1 MLLLPPAAVSDT
13 TDTRHR
19 MPPRRSP
26 LHPPANTASA
36 VPDDSPPSKSQR
48 KRDMDALQD
57 IGAALVA
64 LNDAQLAAVDLPEN
78 LRDAVL
84 ECRRMNKFEAR
95 RRQLQ
100 YIGKLMRLV
109 DAAPISEKL
118 EGWRSSSAAQTAQ
131 LHRIERWRDRLLA
144 EPAAVA
150 LFISEFPGTD
160 TQRLRTLIRNAADDK
175 ARGKP
180 PRSYRALFQM
190 IREQVDSQTP
200 GSDDAVQAPV

>member
-1 MLLLPPAAVSDT
+1 MLIRSADT
-13 TDTRHR
+13 VIDFTDTAHR

-26 LHPPANTASA
+26 PHA
-36 VPDDSPPSKSQR
+36 PDNAALPDLENGPPSKSQR
-48 KRDMDALQD
+48 KRDMDALQE
-57 IGAALVA
+57 IGAALVE

-109 DAAPISEKL
+109 DAAPIHEKL
-118 EGWRSSSAAQTAQ
+118 EGWRSNSAAQTAQ
-131 LHRIERWRDRLLA
+131 LHHIESWRDRLLA
-144 EPAAVA
+144 DPSAVA
-150 LFISEFPGTD
+150 LFVSEFPGTD

-190 IREQVDSQTP
+190 IREQVESRTAD
-200 GSDDAVQAPV
+200 SDDPAQAPV